1 MAYLKYMKVLQLLF
15 ESGKT
20 HRLEVDVVDSDLAL
34 AEHFTEDVAFFYDKY
49 FFQPLKILNL

>member
-1 MAYLKYMKVLQLLF
+1 MKVLQLLF